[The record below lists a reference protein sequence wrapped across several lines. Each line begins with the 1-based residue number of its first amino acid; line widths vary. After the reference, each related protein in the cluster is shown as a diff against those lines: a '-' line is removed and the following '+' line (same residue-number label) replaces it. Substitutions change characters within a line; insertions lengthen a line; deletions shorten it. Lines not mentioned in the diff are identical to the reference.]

1 MNLEDKVLQLINK
14 QIDDDV
20 EFRTVLPTSKAIA
33 KIMASFANTNGG
45 FLIVGVKSTGRNIIF
60 IWEHEIKDDWFW
72 VGDYLIG
79 GDANA

>member
-33 KIMASFANTNGG
+33 KIIAPPNKAINKGKILYFVINSIISFI
-45 FLIVGVKSTGRNIIF
+45 LITPI
-60 IWEHEIKDDWFW
+60 
-72 VGDYLIG
+72 YLLYIL
-79 GDANA
+79 